1 VEQTPTYYTIAEA
14 HRELRISRST
24 LNRFLG
30 TELPVTRFGRSIRIH
45 RDDLEAF
52 QQARRQQVT
61 GNDLGHSA
69 A

>member
-1 VEQTPTYYTIAEA
+1 VEQPPTYYTIDEA

-30 TELPVTRFGRSIRIH
+30 DELPVTRFGRSVRIH
-45 RDDLEAF
+45 RDDLAAF
-52 QQARRQQVT
+52 ERSRRQQVS
-61 GNDLGHSA
+61 DDAGHSA

>member
-1 VEQTPTYYTIAEA
+1 MEQPPTYYTIAEA

-30 TELPVTRFGRSIRIH
+30 DELPVTRFGRSVRIH
-45 RDDLEAF
+45 RDDLDAF
-52 QQARRQQVT
+52 QLARRQQLT
-61 GNDLGHSA
+61 GDDAGHSA

>member
-1 VEQTPTYYTIAEA
+1 MEQPPTYYTIAEA

-30 TELPVTRFGRSIRIH
+30 DELPITRFGRSVRIH
-45 RDDLEAF
+45 RDDLAAF
-52 QQARRQQVT
+52 ERSRRQQLT
-61 GNDLGHSA
+61 GDGAKHSA

>member
-1 VEQTPTYYTIAEA
+1 VEQPPTYYTIAEA

-30 TELPVTRFGRSIRIH
+30 DELPITRFGRSVRIH
-45 RDDLEAF
+45 RDDLAAF
-52 QQARRQQVT
+52 ERARRQQVS
-61 GNDLGHSA
+61 GHDADHGA